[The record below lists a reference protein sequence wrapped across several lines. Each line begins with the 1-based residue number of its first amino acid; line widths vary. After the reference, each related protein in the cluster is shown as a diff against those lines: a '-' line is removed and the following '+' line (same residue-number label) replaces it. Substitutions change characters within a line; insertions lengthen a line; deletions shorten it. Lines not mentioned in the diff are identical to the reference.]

1 MCQSLKGN
9 GYEQGSKLEVARQQ
23 ARGCKA
29 EEDSGIISKSMGCIE
44 ELQG

>member
-9 GYEQGSKLEVARQQ
+9 GYEQGSELEV
-23 ARGCKA
+23 CKA